1 MTTEELEAISLKVMP
16 GQVVGLAGLLGS
28 GRTEILQAIYGL
40 TPLVKGE
47 VLVEG
52 KPVQIRSRGMRLK
65 MASIWCRK
73 SDALKD

>member
-1 MTTEELEAISLKVMP
+1 MTTEELDAISLKVMP

-40 TPLVKGE
+40 TPLVKVE
-47 VLVEG
+47 VLVEEN
-52 KPVQIRSRGMRLK
+52 QFRSVPSGMRLR

-73 SDALKD
+73 NDALKD